1 MIVTTMECIFVG
13 LYIGFFAKYFQSI
26 ITEKRLKLLRTPIIA
41 LKDNKDII
49 KHFFF
54 TLDEYN
60 EFIKANDIS
69 KYKLHYYKGLGS
81 WEPKDLQPLIDKY
94 GLDYFLETFIL
105 DENGNITI
113 DNWLNSKN
121 ADIRKEYLKQNEF
134 NIFNI

>member
-1 MIVTTMECIFVG
+1 MECIFAG
-13 LYIGFFAKYFQSI
+13 LYIGFFAKYFPSI
-26 ITEKRLKLLRTPIIA
+26 ITENRLKTLRTPIIA

-60 EFIKANDIS
+60 EFIKTNDIS